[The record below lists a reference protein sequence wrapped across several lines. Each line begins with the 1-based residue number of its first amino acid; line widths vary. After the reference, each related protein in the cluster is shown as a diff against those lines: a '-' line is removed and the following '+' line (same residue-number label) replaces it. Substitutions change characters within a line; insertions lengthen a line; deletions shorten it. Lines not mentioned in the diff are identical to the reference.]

1 MKVGYIQFEPI
12 FGNKERNIK
21 IIVDWLWKGVGQG
34 FDLIVLPELCTT
46 GYAFR
51 NKGEVARLSEEVPD
65 GQLTRKLAEFAKEN
79 NVHVVAGLCEKEGE
93 QYYNSAVLV
102 GPSDYIG
109 KYRKAHLFNLEK
121 LWFSRGNN
129 RFAVYDT
136 SFARIGIMICFDW
149 FFPEVSRIL
158 ALKGAQI
165 ICHPANLVLPY
176 CQTAILGAAV
186 QNRIFVIT
194 ANRVGTERGIKFTG
208 ESQIVDPNMHILSRS
223 GQNKEELK
231 IVKIDPKV
239 AENKWITEKNN
250 LWKDRRVDLFNYLI
264 NESKDVDHKASE

>member
-1 MKVGYIQFEPI
+1 VKVGYIQFEPI

-21 IIVDWLWKGVGQG
+21 VILEWLWKGVELG

-65 GQLTRKLAEFAKEN
+65 GQLTRKLAGFAKEN
-79 NVHVVAGLCEKEGE
+79 NVNVVAGLCEKEGE

-109 KYRKAHLFNLEK
+109 KYRKVHLFNLEK

-158 ALKGAQI
+158 ALRGAQI

-176 CQTAILGAAV
+176 CQTVMLGAAV

-208 ESQIVDPNMHILSRS
+208 ESQIVDPNMLILSRS

-231 IVKIDPKV
+231 IVEIDPKV

-250 LWKDRRVDLFNYLI
+250 LWKDRRVDLYNYLI
-264 NESKDVDHKASE
+264 NEQNDINHKTSE